1 VNSESGSAMSTASPP
16 SGSDNAPA
24 AVVKLKERFA
34 DPSVQESL
42 KGFNKT
48 MQFSF
53 TDLKEDYVFTVAD
66 GKLANVEKK
75 NLPNANI
82 VITVANSLMEG
93 IMNKTSNPMTA
104 YMTGKLK
111 VKGPMD
117 DLMRLQK
124 LMG

>member
-1 VNSESGSAMSTASPP
+1 MSSASSEPGSIT
-16 SGSDNAPA
+16 
-24 AVVKLKERFA
+24 KLKERLA

-42 KGFNKT
+42 KGFSKT

-53 TDLKEDYVFTVAD
+53 TDLKEDYVFTLNE
-66 GKLANVEKK
+66 GKLVSLEKK
-75 NLPNANI
+75 SLPNANI
-82 VITVANSLMEG
+82 TITVANSLMEG

-124 LMG
+124 LMM

>member
-1 VNSESGSAMSTASPP
+1 MSTSPSPSIGNAVPAS
-16 SGSDNAPA
+16 
-24 AVVKLKERFA
+24 VTKLKERFA
-34 DPSVQESL
+34 DPAVQDSL
-42 KGFNKT
+42 KGFSKT

-53 TDLKEDYVFTVAD
+53 TDLKEDYVFTVND

-75 NLPNANI
+75 SLPNANI

>member
-1 VNSESGSAMSTASPP
+1 MSTVTP
-16 SGSDNAPA
+16 PA
-24 AVVKLKERFA
+24 AQGGTEPGSIGKLRERFA
-34 DPSVQESL
+34 DPAVQESL
-42 KGFNKT
+42 KGFSKT

-53 TDLKEDYVFTVAD
+53 TDLKEDYVFTIND
-66 GKLANVEKK
+66 GKLASVEKK
-75 NLPNANI
+75 AIPNAAI
-82 VITVANSLMEG
+82 TITVANALMES

-111 VKGPMD
+111 VKGAMD

>member
-1 VNSESGSAMSTASPP
+1 MS
-16 SGSDNAPA
+16 A
-24 AVVKLKERFA
+24 AVNPSASTGSEPGAVTKLRERFA
-34 DPSVQESL
+34 DPSVIESL
-42 KGFNKT
+42 RGFTKT

-53 TDLKEDYVFTVAD
+53 SDLKEDYVFTIND
-66 GKLANVEKK
+66 GNLASVEKK
-75 NLPNANI
+75 SLPNANI

-117 DLMRLQK
+117 DLMRMQK

>member
-1 VNSESGSAMSTASPP
+1 MSSASSEPGSIT
-16 SGSDNAPA
+16 
-24 AVVKLKERFA
+24 KLKERLA

-42 KGFNKT
+42 KGFSKT

-53 TDLKEDYVFTVAD
+53 TDVKEDYVFTLND
-66 GKLANVEKK
+66 GKLVSLEKK
-75 NLPNANI
+75 SIPNANI
-82 VITVANSLMEG
+82 TITVTNSLMEA

-124 LMG
+124 LMM

>member
-1 VNSESGSAMSTASPP
+1 MSTVTPP
-16 SGSDNAPA
+16 PAQGGTEPGS
-24 AVVKLKERFA
+24 VGKLRERFA
-34 DPSVQESL
+34 DPAVQESS
-42 KGFNKT
+42 KGFSKT

-53 TDLKEDYVFTVAD
+53 TDLKEDYVFSIND
-66 GKLANVEKK
+66 GKLATVEKK
-75 NLPNANI
+75 NIPNASI
-82 VITVANSLMEG
+82 TITVANALMES

-111 VKGPMD
+111 VKGAMD

>member
-1 VNSESGSAMSTASPP
+1 MSTTAPSASPV
-16 SGSDNAPA
+16 GSEPGSIA
-24 AVVKLKERFA
+24 KLKERLA
-34 DPSVQESL
+34 DPAVQESL
-42 KGFNKT
+42 KGFSKT

-53 TDLKEDYVFTVAD
+53 TDIKEDYVFTLDD
-66 GKLANVEKK
+66 GKLTGLEKK
-75 NLPNANI
+75 TLPNANI

>member
-1 VNSESGSAMSTASPP
+1 MSSGPVSSAGSSEP
-16 SGSDNAPA
+16 SSIS
-24 AVVKLKERFA
+24 KLKERFT

-42 KGFNKT
+42 KGFSKT
-48 MQFSF
+48 MQFSL
-53 TDLKEDYVFTVAD
+53 TDLKEDYLFTVD
-66 GKLANVEKK
+66 NGKLASVEKK

-104 YMTGKLK
+104 YMTGKIK
-111 VKGPMD
+111 VKGPME

>member
-1 VNSESGSAMSTASPP
+1 MSISSPTPSSGDMP
-16 SGSDNAPA
+16 GS
-24 AVVKLKERFA
+24 VTKLKERFA

-42 KGFNKT
+42 KGFSKT
-48 MQFSF
+48 MQFSL
-53 TDLKEDYVFTVAD
+53 TDLKEDYLFTLSD
-66 GKLANVEKK
+66 GKLESIEKK
-75 NLPNANI
+75 SLPNANI

-104 YMTGKLK
+104 YMSGKIK
-111 VKGPMD
+111 IKGPMD

>member
-1 VNSESGSAMSTASPP
+1 MSTSTPSSPAQGGAEPASV
-16 SGSDNAPA
+16 G
-24 AVVKLKERFA
+24 KLRERFA
-34 DPSVQESL
+34 DPAVIDSL
-42 KGFNKT
+42 KGFSKT
-48 MQFSF
+48 MMFSF
-53 TDLKEDYVFTVAD
+53 TDLKEDYLFSIND

-75 NLPNANI
+75 TIPNASI
-82 VITVANSLMEG
+82 TITVANSLMES

-111 VKGPMD
+111 VKGAMD

>member
-1 VNSESGSAMSTASPP
+1 MSSAAPSTSTGSSEPG
-16 SGSDNAPA
+16 
-24 AVVKLKERFA
+24 AVTKLKERFA

-42 KGFNKT
+42 KGFSKT

-53 TDLKEDYVFTVAD
+53 TDLKEDYVFTIDD
-66 GKLANVEKK
+66 GKLVNLEKK

-117 DLMRLQK
+117 DLMRMQK
-124 LMG
+124 LMM

>member
-1 VNSESGSAMSTASPP
+1 MSAAMNSEPASV
-16 SGSDNAPA
+16 S
-24 AVVKLKERFA
+24 KLRDRFA

-42 KGFNKT
+42 KGFTKT

-53 TDLKEDYVFTVAD
+53 TDLKEDYVFNIND
-66 GKLANVEKK
+66 GKLAGVEKK
-75 NLPNANI
+75 SLPNANI

-117 DLMRLQK
+117 DLMRMQK